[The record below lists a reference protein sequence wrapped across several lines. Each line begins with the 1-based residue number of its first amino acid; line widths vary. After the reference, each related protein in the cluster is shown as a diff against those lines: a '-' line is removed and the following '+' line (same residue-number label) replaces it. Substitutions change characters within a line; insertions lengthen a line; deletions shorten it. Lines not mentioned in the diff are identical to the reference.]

1 MELDYKLE
9 EYRGIPLIK
18 LAGRFD
24 AEAAAFVK
32 GQISNLVN
40 EEHPNLLVEMS
51 QVSFVDSL
59 GLAALVSGLKL
70 CRKNRGSLILVGVQ
84 PQVRNLFEITRLD
97 QAFELYDDMESAL
110 NVFSQ
115 NQE

>member
-9 EYRGIPLIK
+9 ELRGIPLIK

-32 GQISNLVN
+32 GQIANLVN
-40 EEHPNLLVEMS
+40 EEQPNLLVEMS
-51 QVSFVDSL
+51 QVNFVDSL

-70 CRKNRGSLILVGVQ
+70 CRKNRGSLILVGIQ
-84 PQVRNLFEITRLD
+84 SQVRTLFEITRLD
-97 QAFELYDDMESAL
+97 QAFELYDDVESAL
-110 NVFSQ
+110 EVFSHQ
-115 NQE
+115 SE

>member
-9 EYRGIPLIK
+9 EHLGIPLIR

-32 GQISNLVN
+32 GQIANLVS
-40 EEHPNLLVEMS
+40 EQHPNLVVEMS
-51 QVSFVDSL
+51 QVGFIDSM

-70 CRKNRGSLILVGVQ
+70 CRKNRGVLKLVGLQ
-84 PQVRNLFEITRLD
+84 PPVRMLFEITRLD
-97 QAFELYDDMESAL
+97 QAFELHEDVTSAFKT
-110 NVFSQ
+110 FSQ
-115 NQE
+115 G